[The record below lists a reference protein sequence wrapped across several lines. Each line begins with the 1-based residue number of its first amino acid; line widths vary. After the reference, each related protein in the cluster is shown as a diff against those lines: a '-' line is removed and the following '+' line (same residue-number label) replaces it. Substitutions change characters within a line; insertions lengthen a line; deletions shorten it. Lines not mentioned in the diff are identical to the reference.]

1 MFASRKSIRSPIGID
16 VGRREIKAVQLVRG
30 AGTLRVAAAM
40 LLPRPA
46 DGITPLDAEV
56 QRLGDALDRSGFIGR
71 RIVLAVPGEKLIS
84 SVLELPRTSAVP
96 VTQMARMELARNH
109 RCPPDSLEMGCWE
122 LPAAARAAKSAQV
135 MAVAC
140 RHEDANAILDRFESF
155 GLDVVGLDVRAC
167 ALARVT
173 APLAPADGGVT
184 AVLELGWTAANL
196 VLLYRGN
203 VVYERKVADAG
214 FDRLHAELCKKLHV
228 EPDVADYLLADA
240 GLGVTPGDAN
250 AAPPDARALMTA
262 HLESLAADVSASLSY
277 AAHQYDDSGI
287 ASLLLCGAGAAVPGV
302 DRHLAGLLKIAA
314 RKVGPA
320 DIAPCPPGQSP
331 ACTSPATLVAMGM
344 AMFETDD

>member
-1 MFASRKSIRSPIGID
+1 MLWLGKTKRSPIGID
-16 VGRREIKAVQLVRG
+16 VGRREIKAVQLARG
-30 AGTLRVAAAM
+30 SGTLRVAAGM
-40 LLPRPA
+40 LLPRPD
-46 DGITPLDAEV
+46 DGITPLDAEML
-56 QRLGDALDRSGFIGR
+56 RLGDALERGGFTGR
-71 RIVLAVPGEKLIS
+71 QIVLAVPGDKLIS
-84 SVLELPRTSAVP
+84 SVLELPRSNAVP
-96 VTQMARMELARNH
+96 VAQMARMELARNH

-140 RHEDANAILDRFESF
+140 RHDDANAILDRFEDA

-173 APLAPADGGVT
+173 APLASADGGVT
-184 AVLELGWTAANL
+184 ATLELGWTAATL

-214 FDRLHAELCKKLHV
+214 FDHLHAELCKKLHV
-228 EPDVADYLLADA
+228 ETDVADYLLAEA
-240 GLGVTPGDAN
+240 GLGGTPDDPN
-250 AAPPDARALMTA
+250 AAPPDARALITA

-277 AAHQYDDSGI
+277 AAHQYDDAGI

-302 DRHLAGLLKIAA
+302 DRHLAGLLRIAA

-320 DIAPCPPGQSP
+320 DIAPCPPGRSD
-331 ACTSPATLVAMGM
+331 ACTSPASLVAMGL
-344 AMFETDD
+344 AMFEEQ